1 MPLPSQSI
9 RPITTSAS
17 SYRRRRKTGRG
28 RTVVAMMVLVAAGA
42 GAWWYWPES
51 APRSVHAPPTN
62 ESLSPDPGRSAP
74 SAAQGQPE
82 RRTTPV
88 VEEPLSPP
96 GKPDRPNEASPTVL
110 ATDPP
115 VSPPT
120 PSRAD
125 VQALLKA
132 GEAAYE
138 RGNLLE
144 ARTLFNRV
152 INDERAA
159 ETDRALARAKAS
171 AINEHLIFS
180 PKVYPGEPNTM
191 SHRLARGELL
201 STLVSSM
208 GLAVHSNFLARV
220 NKLSSPDK
228 VYEGQTLKL
237 VRGPF
242 HAEVRK
248 GAFRMDVFVGDP
260 GDRGSWTYIRSFPV
274 GLGEA
279 DSTPVGRFRVKRGSK
294 TEDPAW
300 TNPLTN
306 EHYKRDDPKNPIGN
320 YWIGIEGIGDDA
332 RYVGFGI
339 HGTIDPE
346 SIGKMKSMG
355 CVRLG
360 DEDIRL
366 VFEMLAEEVS
376 LVTILP

>member
-9 RPITTSAS
+9 RPVTTSAS
-17 SYRRRRKTGRG
+17 SYRRRRKAGRG
-28 RTVVAMMVLVAAGA
+28 RLAAAIVLLGAAGA

-51 APRSVHAPPTN
+51 TPREVEATPTN
-62 ESLSPDPGRSAP
+62 ASLNPESSPSV
-74 SAAQGQPE
+74 AQQQPE
-82 RRTTPV
+82 RREEPV
-88 VEEPLSPP
+88 VEETAPP
-96 GKPDRPNEASPTVL
+96 SIQPERPKEAPPMVL
-110 ATDPP
+110 ATDAP

-120 PSRAD
+120 ASRAD

-132 GEAAYE
+132 AESEFE
-138 RGNLLE
+138 RGNLIE

-159 ETDRALARAKAS
+159 ETDRALARARAA
-171 AINEHLIFS
+171 AINEDLIFS
-180 PKVYPGEPNTM
+180 PKVYAGEANTL

-208 GLAVHSNFLARV
+208 GLAVHPNFLARI
-220 NKLSSPDK
+220 NRLPSPDK
-228 VYEGQTLKL
+228 VFEGQTLKL

-242 HAEVRK
+242 HVEVRK
-248 GAFRMDVFVGDP
+248 RDFRMDVFVGDP
-260 GDRGSWTYIRSFPV
+260 EDRGSWTYIRSFPV

-279 DSTPVGRFRVKRGSK
+279 DSTPVGKFRVKRGSK
-294 TEDPAW
+294 TVNPAW

-306 EHYKRDDPKNPIGN
+306 ERFGRDDPKNPIGD

-339 HGTIDPE
+339 HGTIEPE

-355 CVRLG
+355 CVRLRDG
-360 DEDIRL
+360 DIEL